1 MIFGFNISMDRS
13 HIEKESY
20 LNYFF
25 IGFRFVELSKKL
37 HESIVSLKSLAQLK
51 DKVW

>member
-1 MIFGFNISMDRS
+1 MSFGFNISMDRS

-20 LNYFF
+20 LNYFVL

-37 HESIVSLKSLAQLK
+37 YESIVSLKSLAQL
-51 DKVW
+51 